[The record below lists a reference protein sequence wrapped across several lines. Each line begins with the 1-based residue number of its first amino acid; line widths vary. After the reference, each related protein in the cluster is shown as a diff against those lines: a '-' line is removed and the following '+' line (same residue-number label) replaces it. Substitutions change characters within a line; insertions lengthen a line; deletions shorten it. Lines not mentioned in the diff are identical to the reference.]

1 MGDKSGLGL
10 KQLNELVRQDMMIDV
25 TPPPHFDIDFE
36 LFLSHCTIREY
47 RRQAIIV
54 RQGETTDRLFFLIKG
69 SIVVF
74 RQHENDK
81 DIVLAYL
88 SEGSFFGEMGLFDQQ
103 QKRSASIRAKSTC
116 RIAELSYQDF
126 RHLSDKQPE
135 LMYTIS
141 QQLTNRL
148 RSTSKKVSDLAF
160 LDVTGRV
167 AACLL
172 DLCSVADAS
181 THPDGTLLTI
191 TRQELSRNVGCTR
204 EMVGR
209 VIKNLE
215 EQGLVATTGHS
226 IVVLHHAHQT
236 QTSNQQL
243 IGE

>member
-1 MGDKSGLGL
+1 MEKNTNQEPD
-10 KQLNELVRQDMMIDV
+10 LNLDE
-25 TPPPHFDIDFE
+25 
-36 LFLSHCTIREY
+36 FLSHCVIKDY
-47 RRQAIIV
+47 RRQSIVV
-54 RQGETTDRLFFLIKG
+54 RQGEKTDKLFLLLKG
-69 SIVVF
+69 SVSVI

-88 SEGSFFGEMGLFDQQ
+88 NQGSFFGEMGLFDPNQL
-103 QKRSASIRAKSTC
+103 RSATIRAKTAC
-116 RIAELSYQDF
+116 KIAEISYEKFGKLS
-126 RHLSDKQPE
+126 SENPE

-172 DLCSVADAS
+172 DLCSDPES
-181 THPDGTLLTI
+181 MSHPDGTLLKV

-204 EMVGR
+204 EMVGK
-209 VIKNLE
+209 VIKSLE

-226 IVVLHHAHQT
+226 IVVLHSTKQD
-236 QTSNQQL
+236 
-243 IGE
+243 